1 MKPQLISTNKNPA
14 KLALVWIG
22 NGRTSCLATPYV
34 LSRGRAHS
42 HTILPNDVAE
52 KFGRSLRAFLLF
64 SILMT
69 AIPPCLGAAVV
80 PGVSF
85 EQRLGETLPLDARF
99 RDTDGNERA
108 LGGWFKDKP
117 VVLWFGYAR
126 CPQLCSV
133 VSEGMVSSL
142 RALEPTAGKNFDVIM
157 VSIDPAE
164 PATDSRHTRNEAV
177 GHYGRKEA
185 SAGWH
190 YLTGSEEAIKR
201 TAEAAG
207 FHFTYDPRSK
217 LYAHP
222 SGFLVVTPQGRISAY
237 FPGVDFSPKEVAAAI
252 SRAGRNAIGQKVVDL
267 LLVCFRGEGISGP
280 YGRLIWRVLSI
291 AVALTVASLA
301 FGIGRMLW
309 LERKALRQ
317 KKQGG
322 TAS

>member
-1 MKPQLISTNKNPA
+1 MKP
-14 KLALVWIG
+14 
-22 NGRTSCLATPYV
+22 
-34 LSRGRAHS
+34 H
-42 HTILPNDVAE
+42 
-52 KFGRSLRAFLLF
+52 FLLL
-64 SILMT
+64 ILMVAT
-69 AIPPCLGAAVV
+69 ATGLRAAVV
-80 PGVSF
+80 PGVGF
-85 EQRLGETLPLDARF
+85 EQRLGEKLPFDARF
-99 RDTDGNERA
+99 RDTEGTEQA
-108 LGGWFKDKP
+108 LGKWFQGKP

-142 RALEPTAGKNFDVIM
+142 RALEPTAGRDFDVIM
-157 VSIDPAE
+157 ISIDPAE
-164 PATDSRHTRNEAV
+164 PATDSRHSRDEAV

-190 YLTGSEEAIKR
+190 YLNGNDDAIKR

-222 SGFLVVTPQGRISAY
+222 SGFLVVTPRGRISAY

-252 SRAGRNAIGQKVVDL
+252 SRAEHDGIGEKVAEL

-280 YGRLIWRVLSI
+280 YGVLIWRVLSI
-291 AVALTVASLA
+291 AVVLTVTSLA

-317 KKQGG
+317 QSDGEEV
-322 TAS
+322 

>member
-1 MKPQLISTNKNPA
+1 MKPGFIFSF
-14 KLALVWIG
+14 LVLVLW
-22 NGRTSCLATPYV
+22 TS
-34 LSRGRAHS
+34 
-42 HTILPNDVAE
+42 LP
-52 KFGRSLRAFLLF
+52 
-64 SILMT
+64 
-69 AIPPCLGAAVV
+69 AAVV

-85 EQRLGETLPLDARF
+85 EQRLGESLPLDARF
-99 RDTDGNERA
+99 RDTEGNEGS
-108 LGGWFKDKP
+108 LGNWFKDKP

-133 VSEGMVSSL
+133 VSEGMVASL
-142 RALEPTAGKNFDVIM
+142 RSLEPTAGRNFDVVMI
-157 VSIDPAE
+157 SIDPAE

-190 YLTGSEEAIKR
+190 YLTGSEDSIKR

-207 FHFTYDPRSK
+207 FHFTYDSRSK

-252 SRAGRNAIGQKVVDL
+252 SRAGQNGIGQKVVDL

-280 YGRLIWRVLSI
+280 YGRLIWRILSI
-291 AVALTVASLA
+291 AVALTVIALA
-301 FGIGRMLW
+301 YGIGRMLW

-317 KKQGG
+317 GNG
-322 TAS
+322 EETLP

>member
-1 MKPQLISTNKNPA
+1 MKPRLI
-14 KLALVWIG
+14 LLV
-22 NGRTSCLATPYV
+22 LM
-34 LSRGRAHS
+34 
-42 HTILPNDVAE
+42 VAAVPC
-52 KFGRSLRAFLLF
+52 LRAAF
-64 SILMT
+64 
-69 AIPPCLGAAVV
+69 V

-85 EQRLGETLPLDARF
+85 EQRLGEMLPLDVHF
-99 RDTDGNERA
+99 KDTDGKEQV
-108 LGGWFKDKP
+108 LGNWFQGKP

-133 VSEGMVSSL
+133 VSEGMVASL
-142 RALEPTAGKNFDVIM
+142 RELEPTAGRDFDVIM

-164 PATDSRHTRNEAV
+164 PSSDSAHSRNEAV
-177 GHYGRKEA
+177 GHYGRREA

-190 YLTGSEEAIKR
+190 YLTGTTDAIKR
-201 TAEAAG
+201 TADAAG

-252 SRAGRNAIGQKVVDL
+252 SRARHNGIGEKVVDL

-280 YGRLIWRVLSI
+280 YGLLIWRILSI
-291 AVALTVASLA
+291 AVVLTVTSLA
-301 FGIGRMLW
+301 SGIGRMLW

-317 KKQGG
+317 QGNG
-322 TAS
+322 EGA